1 MTRGSRTLTQTTL
14 LISGVIFVLLRVL
27 ALALDSGVLRTLSK
41 LALACLVLVALAWAF
56 RALWRSFFWR
66 VGRRLAFSYFTV
78 GVLPMAMLALIFL
91 LAAYLF
97 GGFLLGHIYR
107 DALDDLQVELRGAA
121 ATRLAGVLQ
130 RGADPATDAGPF
142 AFADYRNGRKIAGG
156 SEAPLL
162 WPDWLESPDAPDAP
176 HASDAGA
183 DAGATSAGTQQ
194 EVRGAKPSARS
205 PFVALSDGR
214 ISAAAAARAQERGVV
229 VYFAGNLDEEL
240 RRRTRIWLELLRDD
254 DPRRKSTT
262 RLQIFGLELRL
273 GGLDRT
279 PEQTAEYY
287 KLNPPKQEGAPRFLE
302 KPTVVRLE
310 STGVL
315 PALAT
320 GEHVSEEVGASLA
333 SSPPSLFRALI
344 STSAEVDSAAWIA
357 LLGVAVL
364 FAEIYLVAAGVAVFM
379 IFGLSR
385 AVNRLSRATDA
396 IGRGDFSTR
405 IPVRRKDQLGD
416 LQRSYNSMS
425 EHLEELVQTAAQK
438 EALDKE
444 LALARQV
451 QQDLLPAG
459 IDERPGVEFSTYFEP
474 SAAIGGDYFD
484 ILDAGDGKVAVVVAD
499 VAGHGLAAGL
509 RMALVKSALTLLV
522 EDRIAAPAILARL
535 HRLLRSKPG
544 ERSFVTASL
553 SLFDPESGVLE
564 LTNAGHPPAYV
575 VRAAGGV
582 EELLAPGVPLGALGG
597 VGPLGGAASAPG
609 EAAARLYVGDAI
621 VWLSDGLI
629 ECCDARGEQFGY
641 DRIRRHLEGAP
652 VHAAALRDRLLD
664 AIRRHTG
671 GLPAEDDRTLVAMI
685 YRAPVARV
693 TGERSSG

>member
-1 MTRGSRTLTQTTL
+1 MPRGSQTLTQTTL
-14 LISGVIFVLLRVL
+14 LISGAVFVLLRVL
-27 ALALDSGVLRTLSK
+27 ALALDSGLLRTLSK
-41 LALACLVLVALAWAF
+41 LALACLVLVALVWVF
-56 RALWRSFFWR
+56 RALWKSFFWR

-97 GGFLLGHIYR
+97 GGFLLGHLYR
-107 DALDDLQVELRGAA
+107 DALDDLRAELAVAA
-121 ATRLAGVLQ
+121 ESRLSELLHRQAGLP
-130 RGADPATDAGPF
+130 DTAGPLTF
-142 AFADYRNGRKIAGG
+142 AEYRNGRKVSGG
-156 SEAPLL
+156 PEAPLL
-162 WPDWLESPDAPDAP
+162 WPAWIE
-176 HASDAGA
+176 ASDAGERPDGAAAAKVA
-183 DAGATSAGTQQ
+183 DQAERDPEAGT
-194 EVRGAKPSARS
+194 
-205 PFVALSDGR
+205 PFVALSDGTL
-214 ISAAAAARAQERGVV
+214 SMAAVARAEDRGVMV
-229 VYFAGNLDEEL
+229 HFAGNLDAEL
-240 RRRTRIWLELLRDD
+240 RRRTRVWVELLRDD
-254 DPRRKSTT
+254 DPRRKTT

-273 GGLDRT
+273 GGFDFT
-279 PEQTAEYY
+279 TEKSAEYY
-287 KLNPPKQEGAPRFLE
+287 KLNPPEREGAPRLLE
-302 KPTVVRLE
+302 KPSILWME
-310 STGVL
+310 STGAL
-315 PALAT
+315 PLLAT
-320 GEHVSEEVGASLA
+320 GERISDGVGASLA
-333 SSPPSLFRALI
+333 SSPPSLFRAMLL
-344 STSAEVDSAAWIA
+344 TSSEVDSAAWIA

-364 FAEIYLVAAGVAVFM
+364 FAEIYLVAAGIALFM

-438 EALDKE
+438 EILDKE

-459 IDERPGVEFSTYFEP
+459 IDERAGVEFSTFFEP

-484 ILDAGDGKVAVVVAD
+484 ILDAGDGRVAVVIAD

-535 HRLLRSKPG
+535 HRLLRSRPG

-553 SLFDPESGVLE
+553 SVFDPESGLLE

-575 VRAAGGV
+575 VRLAGGV

-597 VGPLGGAASAPG
+597 VGGGGPSGGAASAPG
-609 EAAARLYVGDAI
+609 AAAARLEIGDAV

-629 ECCDARGEQFGY
+629 ECCDAQGEQFGY

-652 VHAAALRDRLLD
+652 VHAAGLRDRLLD
-664 AIRRHTG
+664 AIRLHTG

-685 YRAPVARV
+685 YRAPVAR
-693 TGERSSG
+693 GEAGRSPG

>member
-1 MTRGSRTLTQTTL
+1 MPRGSQTLTQTTL
-14 LISGVIFVLLRVL
+14 LISGAVFVLLRVL
-27 ALALDSGVLRTLSK
+27 ALALDSGFLRTLSK
-41 LALACLVLVALAWAF
+41 LALACLVLVALVWAF

-97 GGFLLGHIYR
+97 GGFLLGHLYR
-107 DALDDLQVELRGAA
+107 DALDDLRAELAVAA
-121 ATRLAGVLQ
+121 ESRLSGLLHRQAGLP
-130 RGADPATDAGPF
+130 DTAGPLTF
-142 AFADYRNGRKIAGG
+142 AEYRNGRKASGG
-156 SEAPLL
+156 PEAPLL
-162 WPDWLESPDAPDAP
+162 WPAWIEVG
-176 HASDAGA
+176 DAGERPDGTDAEQVA
-183 DAGATSAGTQQ
+183 DGGERDPEAGT
-194 EVRGAKPSARS
+194 
-205 PFVALSDGR
+205 PFVALSDGTL
-214 ISAAAAARAQERGVV
+214 SMAAVARAEDRGVL
-229 VYFAGNLDEEL
+229 VYFAGNLDAEL
-240 RRRTRIWLELLRDD
+240 RRRTGVWVELLRDD
-254 DPRRKSTT
+254 DPRRKTT

-273 GGLDRT
+273 GGFDLT
-279 PEQTAEYY
+279 TEKSAEYY
-287 KLNPPKQEGAPRFLE
+287 KLNPPEREGAPRFLE
-302 KPTVVRLE
+302 KPSILWME
-310 STGVL
+310 STGAL
-315 PALAT
+315 PLLAT
-320 GEHVSEEVGASLA
+320 GERISDGVGASLA
-333 SSPPSLFRALI
+333 SSPPSLFRAMLL
-344 STSAEVDSAAWIA
+344 TSSEVDSAAWIA

-364 FAEIYLVAAGVAVFM
+364 FAEIYLVAAGIAIFM

-459 IDERPGVEFSTYFEP
+459 IDERAGVEFSTFFEP

-484 ILDAGDGKVAVVVAD
+484 ILDAGDGRVAVVVAD

-553 SLFDPESGVLE
+553 SLFDPESGLLE

-575 VRAAGGV
+575 VRLDGGV

-597 VGPLGGAASAPG
+597 VGGVGGAGGGGAASAPG
-609 EAAARLYVGDAI
+609 AAAARLEIGDAV

-629 ECCDARGEQFGY
+629 ECCDAQGEQFGY

-652 VHAAALRDRLLD
+652 VHAAGLRDRLLD
-664 AIRRHTG
+664 AIRLHTG

-685 YRAPVARV
+685 YRAPVARAEA
-693 TGERSSG
+693 GRSPG

>member
-1 MTRGSRTLTQTTL
+1 MPRGSRTLTQTTL
-14 LISGVIFVLLRVL
+14 LISGAMFVLLRIL
-27 ALALDSGVLRTLSK
+27 ALALDSGILRTLSK
-41 LALACLVLVALAWAF
+41 LALACLVLVALVWAF

-97 GGFLLGHIYR
+97 GGFLLGHLYR
-107 DALDDLQVELRGAA
+107 DALDDLQVEIGVAA
-121 ATRLAGVLQ
+121 DSRLSQLLHRKAGL
-130 RGADPATDAGPF
+130 PETTGPLTF
-142 AFADYRNGRKIAGG
+142 AEYRNGRKVSGG

-162 WPDWLESPDAPDAP
+162 WPAWIETG
-176 HASDAGA
+176 DAGERAPGAAAEKVA
-183 DAGATSAGTQQ
+183 DEGKHEAEASH
-194 EVRGAKPSARS
+194 
-205 PFVALSDGR
+205 PFVALSDGTL
-214 ISAAAAARAQERGVV
+214 STAAVARAEDRGVV
-229 VYFAGNLDEEL
+229 VYFAGNLDAEL
-240 RRRTRIWLELLRDD
+240 RRRTRVWVELLRDD
-254 DPRRKSTT
+254 DPRRKTT

-273 GGLDRT
+273 GGFDLT
-279 PEQTAEYY
+279 TEKSAEYY
-287 KLNPPKQEGAPRFLE
+287 KLNPPEQEGAPRLLE
-302 KPTVVRLE
+302 KPSILWME
-310 STGVL
+310 STGAL
-315 PALAT
+315 PLLAT
-320 GEHVSEEVGASLA
+320 GERISEGVGASLA
-333 SSPPSLFRALI
+333 SSPPSLFRAMLL
-344 STSAEVDSAAWIA
+344 TSSEVDSAAWIA

-364 FAEIYLVAAGVAVFM
+364 FAEIYLVAAGIAIFM

-385 AVNRLSRATDA
+385 AVNRLSQATDA

-451 QQDLLPAG
+451 QQDLLPAA
-459 IDERPGVEFSTYFEP
+459 IDERAGVEFSTFFEP

-553 SLFDPESGVLE
+553 SLFDPASGLLE

-575 VRAAGGV
+575 VRLAGGV

-597 VGPLGGAASAPG
+597 VGGVGGAAGAPG
-609 EAAARLYVGDAI
+609 AAAARLEIGDAV

-629 ECCDARGEQFGY
+629 ECCDAQGEQFGY

-652 VHAAALRDRLLD
+652 VHAAGLRDRLLD
-664 AIRRHTG
+664 AIRVHTG

-685 YRAPVARV
+685 YRAPVARA
-693 TGERSSG
+693 GAGQSPG